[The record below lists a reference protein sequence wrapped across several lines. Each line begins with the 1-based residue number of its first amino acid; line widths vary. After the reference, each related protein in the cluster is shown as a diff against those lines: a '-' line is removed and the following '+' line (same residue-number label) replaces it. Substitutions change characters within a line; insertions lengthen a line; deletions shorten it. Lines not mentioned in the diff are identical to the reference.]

1 MNAPN
6 WPQESGSAKRR
17 HELILSQLEGR
28 CLLRYRVISI
38 PPALAQE
45 VRATGKS
52 PQYGHP
58 VQTEVAKGY
67 GPCRQCLRKFHQGE
81 ERRLLF
87 TYNPFEKLT
96 DYPSPGPIFI
106 HEAECPSFDAV
117 CAFPPEL
124 RDLPLMF
131 EAYERDRWLLLHEP
145 VVASE
150 IESTISR
157 LLGLPSVEYL
167 HVRNREAGCYIAR
180 VERVTEND
188 APTA

>member
-1 MNAPN
+1 M
-6 WPQESGSAKRR
+6 
-17 HELILSQLEGR
+17 
-28 CLLRYRVISI
+28 RYRVVSI

-52 PQYGHP
+52 PQSGHP
-58 VQTEVAKGY
+58 AHSEVAIGY
-67 GPCRQCLRKFHQGE
+67 GPCRQCLRTFHQGE

-96 DYPSPGPIFI
+96 DYPSPGPVFI
-106 HEAECPSFDAV
+106 HESECRSFDAV
-117 CAFPPEL
+117 CEFPPEL

-145 VVASE
+145 VMAAE
-150 IESTISR
+150 IEPTISR

-167 HVRNREAGCYIAR
+167 HSEIAKRAVTSRESSESLKMTRQAPRLRFAR
-180 VERVTEND
+180 R
-188 APTA
+188 ARIRPK